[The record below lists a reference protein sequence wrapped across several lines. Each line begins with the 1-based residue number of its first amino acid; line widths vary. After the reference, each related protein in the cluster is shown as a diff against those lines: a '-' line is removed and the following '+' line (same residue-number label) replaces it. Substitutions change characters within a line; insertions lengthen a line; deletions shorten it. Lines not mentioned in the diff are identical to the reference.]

1 MNLAMSYTLIR
12 KDEKMLIESAR
23 KMGVDLKPVAL
34 KDMVFDLECGSG
46 EFDAILD
53 RCMSHFQ
60 TVYVM
65 EHHNAMGAVTL
76 NDPDVIR
83 TCGDKA
89 LTSMV
94 LMRNGVPTPKTSIA
108 FDQKMAISKME
119 EMGYPVVLK
128 PVIGSWGRLLSKVE
142 SRSSAETILEHKTVL
157 GGFQHSVFYIQ
168 DYVEKSGRDIRTF
181 VVGDE
186 TICAIYRESE
196 HWITNTARGGKV
208 SNCPVTDELNDISLK
223 AASAVG
229 GGVLAIDLFETGD
242 GLIVNEVNHTM
253 EFKNSV
259 EPTGVDIPSR
269 VITYFTEIARR

>member
-1 MNLAMSYTLIR
+1 MSYTLIR

-23 KMGVDLKPVAL
+23 EMGVNLKPVAL
-34 KDMVFDLECGSG
+34 KDMVFDLESG
-46 EFDAILD
+46 YREFDAILD

-65 EHHNAMGAVTL
+65 EHHKAMGAVTL

-94 LMRNGVPTPKTSIA
+94 LMRNGVPNPKTAIA
-108 FDQKMAISKME
+108 FDQKMAITKME

-142 SRSSAETILEHKTVL
+142 SRSSAEAILEHKTVL

-168 DYVEKSGRDIRTF
+168 DYVEKSGRDIRAF
-181 VVGDE
+181 VVGDD
-186 TICAIYRESE
+186 TICAIYRESD

-208 SNCPVTDELNDISLK
+208 TNCPVTDELNDICLK

-269 VITYFTEIARR
+269 VITYFTDIARR

>member
-1 MNLAMSYTLIR
+1 
-12 KDEKMLIESAR
+12 
-23 KMGVDLKPVAL
+23 
-34 KDMVFDLECGSG
+34 
-46 EFDAILD
+46 
-53 RCMSHFQ
+53 
-60 TVYVM
+60 M
-65 EHHNAMGAVTL
+65 EHHKGMGAVTV

-83 TCGDKA
+83 ICGDKA
-89 LTSMV
+89 QTSMA

-108 FDQKMAISKME
+108 FDQKMAISKIE
-119 EMGYPVVLK
+119 EMGYPIVLK

-142 SRSSAETILEHKTVL
+142 SRNSAEAILEHKTVL

-168 DYVEKSGRDIRTF
+168 DYVEKSGRDIRAF
-181 VVGDE
+181 FVGDE
-186 TICAIYRESE
+186 TICAIYRDSD

-208 SNCPVTDELNDISLK
+208 SNCPVSDELNDLCQRT
-223 AASAVG
+223 ASAVG

-269 VITYFTEIARR
+269 VINYFTEIARR

>member
-1 MNLAMSYTLIR
+1 MSYTLIR

-23 KMGVDLKPVAL
+23 EMGVNLKPVAL
-34 KDMVFDLECGSG
+34 KDMVFDLESG
-46 EFDAILD
+46 YREFDAILD

-65 EHHNAMGAVTL
+65 EHHKAMGAVTL

-94 LMRNGVPTPKTSIA
+94 LMRNGVPTPKTAIA
-108 FDQKMAISKME
+108 FDQKMAITKME

-142 SRSSAETILEHKTVL
+142 SRSSAEAILEHKTVL

-168 DYVEKSGRDIRTF
+168 DYVEKSGRDIRAF
-181 VVGDE
+181 VVGDD
-186 TICAIYRESE
+186 TICAIYRESD

-208 SNCPVTDELNDISLK
+208 TNCPVTDELNDICLK

>member
-1 MNLAMSYTLIR
+1 MSYTLIR